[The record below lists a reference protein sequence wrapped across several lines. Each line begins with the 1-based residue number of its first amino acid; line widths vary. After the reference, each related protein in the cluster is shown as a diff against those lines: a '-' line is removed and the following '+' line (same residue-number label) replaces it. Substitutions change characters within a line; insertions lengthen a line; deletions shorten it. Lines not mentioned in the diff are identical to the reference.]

1 MPSVSCASRL
11 ASTTA
16 YCVRGYLRGIF
27 MRKITIIL
35 ALAWLAACSTT
46 QIYDNRPVGVAT
58 TATAN
63 GVVQVLYSFRHDHT
77 RS

>member
-1 MPSVSCASRL
+1 
-11 ASTTA
+11 
-16 YCVRGYLRGIF
+16 

-58 TATAN
+58 TAPAN
-63 GVVQVLYSFRHDHT
+63 GVVQVLYSYPT
-77 RS
+77 RPYASGDVTLNRAWIPPLYLTWD